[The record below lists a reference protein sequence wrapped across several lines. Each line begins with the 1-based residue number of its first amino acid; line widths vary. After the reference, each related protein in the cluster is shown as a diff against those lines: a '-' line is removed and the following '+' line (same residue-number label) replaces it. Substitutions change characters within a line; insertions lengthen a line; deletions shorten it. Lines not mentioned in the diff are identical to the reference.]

1 LASRNS
7 LDMYMDKAVGH
18 YSSLFTL
25 PSRRKVISILF
36 VACVFGGALAVFPLK
51 PSFQGL
57 TLGLIFGLAF
67 FFVTVLADL
76 MIYNCCMKTDP
87 IFSLKRCSALSFFSC
102 LVWFFFVFLGGVI
115 SVFLRSP
122 NVWLKLFLLGF
133 SSALILRLLVF
144 SAASLSDQGRIIV
157 SSLLQPSLCSALLF
171 FMESI
176 VGYSL
181 SARLLLPFF
190 LLSIPVAMLTVFLFI
205 SLVNRVGEKN
215 LGIDS
220 ITLFKAFL
228 ANWTE
233 NLNAPLESIFEKF
246 GYEKSIKI
254 SMLAFKVKEKIKAL
268 VVVPV
273 LHPGPFK
280 NVGSSPLPYIIQNT
294 LENKL
299 GCVVCV
305 PHGVSG
311 HELDLTSQLQNQRVL
326 EGILTSLDF
335 PSFDSEAAPLIRTKK
350 KGADASCQI
359 FGKCALVALTTAP
372 QTMEDLPQEL
382 DFIIAGEAE
391 KRGLSPAIVIDA
403 HNSIEGPFDL
413 KGVVSP
419 LKEAAVS
426 CIKKASLQQ
435 TSPFEIGVA
444 KVVPEEF
451 DVKDG
456 MGSGGIGVLIV
467 KVGDQKTAY
476 ITIDGNNMVSGLR
489 EKILLALKEI
499 DIADGE
505 VLTTDTH
512 AVNGIVL
519 TERGYHPI
527 GEAIDQAKLID
538 YVRQAAVTAL
548 DNLEP
553 AEASW
558 RIITISN
565 VKIIGEKQVGALC
578 FITEETAKLS
588 RRLAFSLFS
597 LAGVLLITL
606 LILL

>member
-1 LASRNS
+1 VASRSS
-7 LDMYMDKAVGH
+7 LDAYMGKAVGH

-25 PSRRKVISILF
+25 PSHRKTISIFF
-36 VACVFGGALAVFPLK
+36 VACVFGGVLAVFPLIF
-51 PSFQGL
+51 SFQGL
-57 TLGLIFGLAF
+57 TLGLIFGIAF
-67 FFVTVLADL
+67 FLITTLADIV
-76 MIYNCCMKTDP
+76 IYHGWMKTDP
-87 IFSLKRCSALSFFSC
+87 IFNLRRCSALSLFSSS
-102 LVWFFFVFLGGVI
+102 VWFLFIILGVVIGVFLE
-115 SVFLRSP
+115 SP
-122 NVWLKLFLLGF
+122 NIWLKLFLLGF

-144 SAASLSDQGRIIV
+144 SAASLSDQARIIV
-157 SSLLQPSLCSALLF
+157 SSLLQPSLCNVLLF
-171 FMESI
+171 FMEPI
-176 VGYSL
+176 IGYSL
-181 SARLLLPFF
+181 SARLLLFF
-190 LLSIPVAMLTVFLFI
+190 LLSIPTAILTVSLFI
-205 SLVNRVGEKN
+205 SLVKRVGEKN

-246 GYEKSIKI
+246 GQEKSIKI
-254 SMLAFKVKEKIKAL
+254 SVLAFRANERIKAL
-268 VVVPV
+268 VVVPA

-326 EGILTSLDF
+326 EGILNSLDF
-335 PSFDSEAAPLIRTKK
+335 PSLDSEAAPLIRTKR

-359 FGKCALVALTTAP
+359 FGKCALITLTTAP

-382 DFIIAGEAE
+382 DFIIADEAE

-403 HNSIEGPFDL
+403 HNSIEGPFDP
-413 KGVVSP
+413 KGVVNP

-426 CIKKASLQQ
+426 CIKKALLQQ
-435 TSPFEIGVA
+435 RFTFEIGVA
-444 KVVPEEF
+444 KVVAEEF
-451 DVKDG
+451 SVKDG
-456 MGSGGIGVLIV
+456 MGPGGISVLIV
-467 KVGDQKTAY
+467 KVGSQKTAY

-489 EKILLALKEI
+489 EKILLALREI
-499 DIADGE
+499 GITEGE

-512 AVNGIVL
+512 AVNGIAL

-527 GEAIDQAKLID
+527 GEAIDQAKLIE
-538 YVRQAAVTAL
+538 YVREAAVTAL
-548 DNLEP
+548 GNLEP

-558 RIITISN
+558 RIMTVPN
-565 VKIIGEKQVGALC
+565 VKIIGEKQVGTLC
-578 FITEETAKLS
+578 FITEEATKLS
-588 RRLAFSLFS
+588 KRLAVSLFS
-597 LAGVLLITL
+597 FAGVLLTTL
-606 LILL
+606 LIIL